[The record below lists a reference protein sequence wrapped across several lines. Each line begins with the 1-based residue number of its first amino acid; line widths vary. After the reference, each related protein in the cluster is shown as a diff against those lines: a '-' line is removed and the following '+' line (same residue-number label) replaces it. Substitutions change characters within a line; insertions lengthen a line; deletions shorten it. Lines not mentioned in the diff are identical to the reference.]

1 MQGIPPGLEHNP
13 FIVFTFLAAPAI
25 LTNASTL
32 MTLSTSNRLARSV
45 DRMRSIAD
53 VILTPADA
61 GKPAGRASLTR
72 ALAIEQFQA
81 SSRRC
86 RVLIRALRSCYV
98 AVGCFA
104 TGTCVAMLGAS
115 LSYFQI
121 DDAAKACVLV
131 MLIIAGIGM
140 LALASAAVFLIR
152 ETTSTLEML
161 GSEERSIAAVA
172 PEAIGQQAVQ
182 K

>member
-1 MQGIPPGLEHNP
+1 MQSVPPGLEHNP
-13 FIVFTFLAAPAI
+13 FMVFTFLAAPAI

-45 DRMRSIAD
+45 DRMRAIAD
-53 VILTPADA
+53 VILTPEVP
-61 GKPAGRASLTR
+61 GHLGGRASLTR
-72 ALAIEQFQA
+72 ALAIEQFQS

-98 AVGCFA
+98 AVGSFA

-121 DDAAKACVLV
+121 DGAARACVLI

-140 LALASAAVFLIR
+140 LALASAAVFLIS
-152 ETTSTLEML
+152 ETTSTLDL
-161 GSEERSIAAVA
+161 LASEERSIATIA
-172 PEAIGQQAVQ
+172 PEALGGQPAP